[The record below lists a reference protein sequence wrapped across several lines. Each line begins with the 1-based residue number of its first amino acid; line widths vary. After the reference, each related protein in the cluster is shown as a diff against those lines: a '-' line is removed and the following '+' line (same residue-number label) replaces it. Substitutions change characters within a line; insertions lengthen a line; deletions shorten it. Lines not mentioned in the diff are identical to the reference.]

1 MRSVTGTG
9 LVVTA
14 LAATLAALLFPI
26 WSFAGRP
33 GQDGGADT
41 QTVATSFGPLSALD
55 RDFVNRVRLAGLWE
69 LPAGQQAQ
77 QRGTVPSVREAG
89 THLVEG
95 HTSLDRHVREVAAQ
109 LGLALPDRPNAQQR
123 HWLAELSAARGAA
136 YDRKFANILRLAHGK
151 VFTVVAQVR
160 ATTRNALVR
169 SLADDANRTVLDH
182 ISVLEH
188 TGFVDFDAIAEDAA
202 PPPRRRAPRPR
213 RRPWTRRPPHRRP
226 SLRRRR
232 IHCLRPPRH
241 PPPPP
246 GPRNPPG
253 TRRPASTPP
262 REREEVIAHARPPA
276 LREPKAPA
284 EPSPFASP
292 TTSATAP
299 QAPAAPTAPAPARH
313 QAPRADRPARRARLG
328 RHLRLRHR

>member
-33 GQDGGADT
+33 GQDGDADT
-41 QTVATSFGPLSALD
+41 QTVASSFGPLSALD

-77 QRGTVPSVREAG
+77 ERGTVASVREAG

-182 ISVLEH
+182 ISMLER

-202 PPPRRRAPRPR
+202 TSSPPP
-213 RRPWTRRPPHRRP
+213 
-226 SLRRRR
+226 S
-232 IHCLRPPRH
+232 
-241 PPPPP
+241 
-246 GPRNPPG
+246 
-253 TRRPASTPP
+253 
-262 REREEVIAHARPPA
+262 
-276 LREPKAPA
+276 
-284 EPSPFASP
+284 
-292 TTSATAP
+292 
-299 QAPAAPTAPAPARH
+299 PAAPPPSLDASPATPSPVTPSATYALPPPATPPATVTGAPQSARSPTAGVNTPERTGRSDRPCPTPGT
-313 QAPRADRPARRARLG
+313 PRARTPRKAPG
-328 RHLRLRHR
+328 LRHRHDQRHHPRSPRSSPGTDAGSAPGTSC